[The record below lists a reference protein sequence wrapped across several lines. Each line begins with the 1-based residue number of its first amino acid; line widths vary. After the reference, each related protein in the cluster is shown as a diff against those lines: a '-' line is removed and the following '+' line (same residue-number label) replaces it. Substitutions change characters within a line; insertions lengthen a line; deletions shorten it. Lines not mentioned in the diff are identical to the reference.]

1 MRLRRKLTIAFFGVS
16 SLLSVL
22 FALFSYRFVERQL
35 ERDLRERLRDISQLG
50 SRMISAEAY
59 RRLAAQQGLAT
70 GPRGA
75 ASADVVEAVEASA
88 DYRLLSDQ
96 LNAIRQAEASLIQYA
111 YLLAPAA
118 TPADPTAPP
127 RFIADADVLALRA
140 KLAAGQAGAVQE
152 QISHFDQPYDVTDF
166 PLLAKAL
173 AECTPQLERDF
184 VRDAAFDVRSVS
196 AYTPLSALDGTPLR
210 DAQGRCLGVLGVDIT
225 DRQMRAALDAA
236 SGLSIKLSLAI
247 VALSLLVSIAMGT
260 VLTRSVLALTRT
272 VKRFADKDFTART
285 PSLPRD
291 EIGQLGKNFNEMA
304 ATIQL
309 HSEHLEDLVSQR
321 TRELVAE
328 KQTSERLLLNVL
340 PAPIADRL
348 KGGEHLIVDR
358 FDSVSVLFAD
368 IVGFTAHAAR
378 TSPEDLVTM
387 LNELFSTYD
396 QLAERH
402 GLEKIKTIG
411 DSYMAVAGIPEPV
424 AEHAAI
430 MAQMGLDMI
439 EGIESYAR
447 RHRTEL
453 TVRVGI
459 HTGSVVAGVIGTK
472 KFIYDLWGDTVN
484 IASRMEST
492 GVPGRVQLSDATA
505 ALLGDRFPLE
515 ERGLIDV
522 KGKGKM
528 RVFLLARPA
537 PQLDAKPAAE
547 NANAA
552 DSSSAAS

>member
-16 SLLSVL
+16 SLLSIL
-22 FALFSYRFVERQL
+22 FALFSYRFIERQL
-35 ERDLRERLRDISQLG
+35 ERDLRSRLRDISQLG

-75 ASADVVEAVEASA
+75 AAAEVVEAVETSA

-118 TPADPTAPP
+118 TAADPTAPP

-140 KLAAGQAGAVQE
+140 KLASGQAGAGQE

-166 PLLAKAL
+166 PLLAQAL

-247 VALSLLVSIAMGT
+247 VALALLVSIAMGT
-260 VLTRSVLALTRT
+260 VLTRSILALTRT

-291 EIGQLGKNFNEMA
+291 EIGQLGENFNEMA

-368 IVGFTAHAAR
+368 IVGFTAHASA
-378 TSPEDLVTM
+378 TSPEELVTM

-424 AEHAAI
+424 ADHAAI

-492 GVPGRVQLSDATA
+492 GVPGRVQISDATA
-505 ALLGDRFPLE
+505 ELLGDRFPLE

-537 PQLDAKPAAE
+537 RKSEATGTYA
-547 NANAA
+547 
-552 DSSSAAS
+552 SVSAA

>member
-22 FALFSYRFVERQL
+22 FALFSYRFIERQL
-35 ERDLRERLRDISQLG
+35 ERDLRSRLRDISQLG

-75 ASADVVEAVEASA
+75 AAADVVEAVEASA

-118 TPADPTAPP
+118 TAADPGAPP

-140 KLAAGQAGAVQE
+140 KLASAQAGPGE

-247 VALSLLVSIAMGT
+247 VALALLVSIAMGT
-260 VLTRSVLALTRT
+260 VLTRSVLALTST

-291 EIGQLGKNFNEMA
+291 EIGQLGENFNEMA

-348 KGGEHLIVDR
+348 KGGENLIVDR

-368 IVGFTAHAAR
+368 IVGFTAHASS

-424 AEHAAI
+424 ADHAAI

-447 RHRTEL
+447 RHHTEL

-492 GVPGRVQLSDATA
+492 GVPGRVQISDATA

-528 RVFLLARPA
+528 RVFLLAKPA
-537 PQLDAKPAAE
+537 PRLDAKPAAE
-547 NANAA
+547 TTNAA
-552 DSSSAAS
+552 EAGSAAS

>member
-1 MRLRRKLTIAFFGVS
+1 MKLRRKLTIAFFGVS
-16 SLLSVL
+16 SLLSIL
-22 FALFSYRFVERQL
+22 FALFSYRFIERQL
-35 ERDLRERLRDISQLG
+35 EGDLRARLRDIAQLG
-50 SRMISAEAY
+50 SRMISADAY

-75 ASADVVEAVEASA
+75 AAASVVESVEASA

-118 TPADPTAPP
+118 TAADPTAPP
-127 RFIADADVLALRA
+127 RFIADADVLSLRA
-140 KLAAGQAGAVQE
+140 RAARGEAPSEEV
-152 QISHFDQPYDVTDF
+152 SHFDQPYDVTDF
-166 PLLAKAL
+166 PLLALAL
-173 AECTPQLERDF
+173 SSCTPQLEKDF

-260 VLTRSVLALTRT
+260 VLTRSVLALTTT

-291 EIGQLGKNFNEMA
+291 EIGQLGDNFNEMA

-309 HSEHLEDLVSQR
+309 HSENLEDLVSQR

-348 KGGEHLIVDR
+348 TLLRHVSGG
-358 FDSVSVLFAD
+358 
-368 IVGFTAHAAR
+368 
-378 TSPEDLVTM
+378 
-387 LNELFSTYD
+387 
-396 QLAERH
+396 
-402 GLEKIKTIG
+402 
-411 DSYMAVAGIPEPV
+411 
-424 AEHAAI
+424 
-430 MAQMGLDMI
+430 
-439 EGIESYAR
+439 
-447 RHRTEL
+447 
-453 TVRVGI
+453 
-459 HTGSVVAGVIGTK
+459 
-472 KFIYDLWGDTVN
+472 
-484 IASRMEST
+484 
-492 GVPGRVQLSDATA
+492 
-505 ALLGDRFPLE
+505 
-515 ERGLIDV
+515 
-522 KGKGKM
+522 
-528 RVFLLARPA
+528 
-537 PQLDAKPAAE
+537 
-547 NANAA
+547 
-552 DSSSAAS
+552 

>member
-1 MRLRRKLTIAFFGVS
+1 MKLRRKLTVAFFGVS
-16 SLLSVL
+16 SLLSIL
-22 FALFSYRFVERQL
+22 FALFSYRFIERQL
-35 ERDLRERLRDISQLG
+35 EGDLRARLRDIAQLG
-50 SRMISAEAY
+50 SRMISADAY
-59 RRLAAQQGLAT
+59 RRLAAQQGLST

-75 ASADVVEAVEASA
+75 AAASVVESVEASA

-118 TPADPTAPP
+118 TAADPTAPP
-127 RFIADADVLALRA
+127 RFIADADVLSLRA
-140 KLAAGQAGAVQE
+140 RAARGEAPSEEV
-152 QISHFDQPYDVTDF
+152 SHFDQPYDVTDF
-166 PLLAKAL
+166 PLLALAL
-173 AECTPQLERDF
+173 ASCTPQLENDF

-260 VLTRSVLALTRT
+260 VLTRSVLALTTT

-291 EIGQLGKNFNEMA
+291 EIGQLGDNFNEMA

-309 HSEHLEDLVSQR
+309 HSENLEDLVSQR

-348 KGGEHLIVDR
+348 KGGESLIVDR

-368 IVGFTAHAAR
+368 IVGFTAHASK

-424 AEHAAI
+424 ANHAFT

-439 EGIESYAR
+439 EGIEAYAR
-447 RHRTEL
+447 RHHTEL

-492 GVPGRVQLSDATA
+492 GVPGRVQISDATA
-505 ALLGDRFPLE
+505 ALLGDRYALE

-522 KGKGKM
+522 KGKGQM
-528 RVFLLARPA
+528 RVFLLAPPTPRLESK
-537 PQLDAKPAAE
+537 QDAE
-547 NANAA
+547 NGDAA
-552 DSSSAAS
+552 DAASGP